1 MKMRAWRGVHEN
13 VHVNV
18 NVNVD
23 DDVGDQLMRRMDTK
37 LLYVLL
43 SGGG

>member
-1 MKMRAWRGVHEN
+1 MKTRACSGVDE
-13 VHVNV
+13 

-23 DDVGDQLMRRMDTK
+23 VDTDDDKGDQLMRRMDTK

>member
-1 MKMRAWRGVHEN
+1 MKMRAWSGVDENEN
-13 VHVNV
+13 VDT
-18 NVNVD
+18 D
-23 DDVGDQLMRRMDTK
+23 DDEGDQLMRRMDTK

>member
-1 MKMRAWRGVHEN
+1 MKMRAWSGVDE
-13 VHVNV
+13 NV
-18 NVNVD
+18 NVNVYRD
-23 DDVGDQLMRRMDTK
+23 DEGDQLMRRMDTK

>member
-1 MKMRAWRGVHEN
+1 MRMRACSGVDEN
-13 VHVNV
+13 VDVDV
-18 NVNVD
+18 YTD
-23 DDVGDQLMRRMDTK
+23 DDEGDQLMRRMDTK

>member
-1 MKMRAWRGVHEN
+1 MKMRAWSGVDE
-13 VHVNV
+13 

-23 DDVGDQLMRRMDTK
+23 TDDDEGDQLMRRMDTK